1 MERPRPHGHA
11 GHQVT
16 AGFNR
21 FEDRARPFSPHAVGP
36 RVGAREGGRAR
47 RRLAPTQ
54 VGRSIPGVAYAGTD
68 GRCVNP
74 VL

>member
-47 RRLAPTQ
+47 RRLAPT
-54 VGRSIPGVAYAGTD
+54 GVRGPARLERMAVTG
-68 GRCVNP
+68 P
-74 VL
+74 VLGLIL